1 MTSVGTG
8 GGGRRT
14 PLELARQLEVLRD
27 EMRRR
32 FVESS
37 EVIERVHHAHRPSAS
52 NLIDYLTLRSFD
64 LREVQK
70 SLAEWGLSS
79 LGRSEEHVIT
89 TLERVIDNLHLMAG
103 DESRTW
109 TESAVGFYEGRTT
122 LATNATR
129 LLGLGR
135 PSRPVRVMVTMP
147 SDAADDYSLVARLVD
162 GGMDV
167 ARINCA
173 HDDPARW
180 ESMVKNVR
188 AAATSAGRPCRIM
201 MDLPGPKLRT
211 GPIAEGPRVVRLRP
225 RRDECGRVVEF
236 ARALLTDE
244 GYVASREREG
254 STEVRVPVAASW
266 LDALGVGDSF
276 DLVDARGARREGV
289 VERVLAHARVARF
302 AKTTYLAT
310 GTTLVS
316 ATRRRTNVGVLPA
329 RPGSLRLFT
338 GDVLTLTRELAPA
351 SPGARRIGCTPPE
364 VLDAVRVGERV
375 AFDDGR
381 IDAIVVQCRDG
392 EVDVQV
398 TAAAQRGA
406 RLRGERGINLPDT
419 DLDLAALSDEDV
431 AALRFVVAHAD
442 LVGLSFVNRIDDIVA
457 LRQHLRELHGE
468 DVGIVLKIETVHGFE
483 RLPDLLLT
491 AMASERVGVMVARG
505 DLAVECGFERLAE
518 VQEEILW
525 LCEAAHI
532 PVIWATQVID
542 QMARTG
548 RPSRAEISDV
558 VMAGRSECVMLNKGP
573 HVVEALRTLD
583 DILGRM
589 DSVQHKKTS
598 LLRRLESW
606 SSPRK

>member
-1 MTSVGTG
+1 
-8 GGGRRT
+8 
-14 PLELARQLEVLRD
+14 
-27 EMRRR
+27 MRRR

-37 EVIERVHHAHRPSAS
+37 EVIERVHLAHRPSAS

-173 HDDPARW
+173 HDEPARW

-381 IDAIVVQCRDG
+381 IDAVVVQCRDG
-392 EVDVQV
+392 EVDVRV

-483 RLPDLLLT
+483 RLPDLLLS

-532 PVIWATQVID
+532 PVIWATQVLD

-548 RPSRAEISDV
+548 RPSRPEISDV

>member
-351 SPGARRIGCTPPE
+351 SPGSRRIGCTPPE

-381 IDAIVVQCRDG
+381 IDAVVVQCRDG
-392 EVDVQV
+392 EVDVRV
-398 TAAAQRGA
+398 TAAAERGA

-532 PVIWATQVID
+532 PVIWATQVLD

>member
-244 GYVASREREG
+244 GYVAPREREG

-381 IDAIVVQCRDG
+381 IDAIVVRCRDG
-392 EVDVQV
+392 EVDVRV

-406 RLRGERGINLPDT
+406 
-419 DLDLAALSDEDV
+419 
-431 AALRFVVAHAD
+431 
-442 LVGLSFVNRIDDIVA
+442 
-457 LRQHLRELHGE
+457 
-468 DVGIVLKIETVHGFE
+468 
-483 RLPDLLLT
+483 
-491 AMASERVGVMVARG
+491 
-505 DLAVECGFERLAE
+505 
-518 VQEEILW
+518 
-525 LCEAAHI
+525 
-532 PVIWATQVID
+532 
-542 QMARTG
+542 
-548 RPSRAEISDV
+548 
-558 VMAGRSECVMLNKGP
+558 
-573 HVVEALRTLD
+573 
-583 DILGRM
+583 
-589 DSVQHKKTS
+589 
-598 LLRRLESW
+598 
-606 SSPRK
+606 

>member
-244 GYVASREREG
+244 GYVAPREREG

-289 VERVLAHARVARF
+289 VERVLAHATVARF
-302 AKTTYLAT
+302 AKTTYVAT

-381 IDAIVVQCRDG
+381 IDAIVVRCRDG
-392 EVDVQV
+392 EVDVRV

-532 PVIWATQVID
+532 PVIWATQVLD

>member
-1 MTSVGTG
+1 MTSVEAGARG
-8 GGGRRT
+8 PRR

-37 EVIERVHHAHRPSAS
+37 EVVQGVHPAHRPSAS
-52 NLIDYLTLRSFD
+52 NLIDYLTLRRFD
-64 LREVQK
+64 LREVQE

-79 LGRSEEHVIT
+79 LGRAEEHVIT

-103 DESRTW
+103 DQSRIW
-109 TESAVGFYEGRTT
+109 TESAVGFHEGRTT

-135 PSRPVRVMVTMP
+135 PARPVRVMVTMP
-147 SDAADDYSLVARLVD
+147 SDAADDYSLVAELVD

-180 ESMVKNVR
+180 ESMVKNIR

-211 GPIAEGPRVVRLRP
+211 GPVADGPQVVRLRP
-225 RRDECGRVVEF
+225 RRDDYGRVVEC
-236 ARALLTDE
+236 ARALLVDE

-254 STEVRVPVAASW
+254 STEVRVPVAATW

-276 DLVDARGARREGV
+276 VLADARGARREGV
-289 VERVLAHARVARF
+289 IERVLAHARVARF

-316 ATRRRTNVGVLPA
+316 ATRRRTSVGVLPA

-338 GDVLTLTRELAPA
+338 GDVLTLTREQEPA
-351 SPGARRIGCTPPE
+351 TPGALRIGCTPPE

-375 AFDDGR
+375 VFDDGR
-381 IDAIVVQCRDG
+381 IDAVVVHCRVG

-398 TAAAQRGA
+398 TATAEGGA

-419 DLDLAALSDEDV
+419 DLDVPALSEEDV
-431 AALRFVVAHAD
+431 AALRFVVTHAD
-442 LVGLSFVNRIDDIVA
+442 LVGLSFVNRIDDIVV
-457 LRQHLRELHGE
+457 LRQRLAELHGE
-468 DVGIVLKIETVHGFE
+468 DIAIVLKI
-483 RLPDLLLT
+483 
-491 AMASERVGVMVARG
+491 
-505 DLAVECGFERLAE
+505 
-518 VQEEILW
+518 
-525 LCEAAHI
+525 
-532 PVIWATQVID
+532 
-542 QMARTG
+542 
-548 RPSRAEISDV
+548 
-558 VMAGRSECVMLNKGP
+558 
-573 HVVEALRTLD
+573 
-583 DILGRM
+583 
-589 DSVQHKKTS
+589 
-598 LLRRLESW
+598 
-606 SSPRK
+606 

>member
-1 MTSVGTG
+1 MTGAETG
-8 GGGRRT
+8 AANQSR

-37 EVIERVHHAHRPSAS
+37 EVIAGVHPAHRPSGS

-64 LREVQK
+64 LREVQEL
-70 SLAEWGLSS
+70 LAEWGLSS
-79 LGRSEEHVIT
+79 LGRAEEHVIT
-89 TLERVIDNLHLMAG
+89 TLERVIDHLHLMAG
-103 DESRTW
+103 DQSRVW
-109 TESAVGFYEGRTT
+109 TESAVGFHEGRTT
-122 LATNATR
+122 LAANATR
-129 LLGLGR
+129 LLGRGR

-147 SDAADDYSLVARLVD
+147 SEAADDYSLVARLVD
-162 GGMDV
+162 SGMDI

-180 ESMVKNVR
+180 ESMVENVR
-188 AAATSAGRPCRIM
+188 VAATSAGRPCRIM

-225 RRDECGRVVEF
+225 RRDEFGRVVEG

-244 GYVASREREG
+244 GYAAAREREE
-254 STEVRVPVAASW
+254 SIVVSVPVAASW
-266 LDALGVGDSF
+266 LDGLGVGDSF
-276 DLVDARGARREGV
+276 DLVDARGARRVGV
-289 VERVLAHARVARF
+289 VERVLAHARVVRF

-316 ATRRRTNVGVLPA
+316 ATRRRTNVGVLSA
-329 RPGSLRLFT
+329 RPGSLRLFR
-338 GDVLTLTRELAPA
+338 GDILTLTREQEPA
-351 SPGARRIGCTPPE
+351 SPGGLRIGCAPPE

-375 AFDDGR
+375 VFDDGR
-381 IDAIVVQCRDG
+381 IDAVVVHRRAG

-398 TAAAQRGA
+398 TACAERGA

-419 DLDLAALSDEDV
+419 DVGLPALSDEDV

-442 LVGLSFVNRIDDIVA
+442 LVGLSFVNRIDDIVV
-457 LRQHLRELHGE
+457 LRRHLRELHRE
-468 DVGIVLKIETVHGFE
+468 DIGIVLKIETVHGFE

-532 PVIWATQVID
+532 PVIWATQVLD

-558 VMAGRSECVMLNKGP
+558 VMAGRAECVMLNKGP

-589 DSVQHKKTS
+589 DSIQHKKTS

-606 SSPRK
+606 SSARE